1 MAPEVIEASTQPDF
15 PPSVKPGLIERVG
28 GSGNRHP
35 QKQASKA
42 RMRGRAGH
50 VYFMSWRNIQ

>member
-15 PPSVKPGLIERVG
+15 PPSVKPGLIERAG

-42 RMRGRAGH
+42 RMRAAPAT